1 MRYPDN
7 SAPELIQAAKYEQR
21 GAYQREPHHIGRI
34 RYSIADKLL
43 RQDNLTAA
51 QCLDY
56 GGGCGAM
63 ASILADHGANVT
75 VFDQV
80 PLALRYA
87 RQGDP
92 RLAVVEG
99 RTELPFAEDSFD
111 VVTMLECLE
120 HVRDSEEIAA
130 LQEIQRVLA
139 DNGTLILSVPSD
151 KRPVSTAHY
160 RHYSLADIHEKI
172 AWVGLHVTDTLPYRD
187 LSSLL
192 KLRLIGRAAR
202 IAAYGADLA
211 YRKLTGSVG
220 LVVCPPETAD
230 GFIVRAKK

>member
-1 MRYPDN
+1 M
-7 SAPELIQAAKYEQR
+7 
-21 GAYQREPHHIGRI
+21 
-34 RYSIADKLL
+34 ADKLL
-43 RQDNLTAA
+43 RQDNLAGA
-51 QCLDY
+51 RCLDY

-63 ASILADHGANVT
+63 ASILADRGAAAT

-80 PLALRYA
+80 SLALAYA

-99 RTELPFAEDSFD
+99 RTELPFAGGSFD
-111 VVTMLECLE
+111 TVTMLECLE

-139 DNGTLILSVPSD
+139 NNGTLILSVPSD
-151 KRPVSTAHY
+151 KRQVSPAHY
-160 RHYSLADIHEKI
+160 RHYSQAEIHAKI
-172 AWVGLHVTDTLPYRD
+172 GQAGLSVTDTIAYRD

-192 KLRLIGRAAR
+192 KLRGLGRAAR

-211 YRKLTGSVG
+211 YRKLTDSMGFGSMSARTSRRLYG
-220 LVVCPPETAD
+220 A
-230 GFIVRAKK
+230 G